1 MKRHVVASI
10 RDELRSRETE
20 RDSRHVATES
30 ALKRELEAK
39 TAETDALKEQVRDL
53 SRLFDQAATS
63 RSARKGSPK
72 GKKSR
77 SWSAR
82 KIGPLEAAY
91 GSPVVSGKRAAATY
105 LEAAAA
111 ALGT

>member
-1 MKRHVVASI
+1 M
-10 RDELRSRETE
+10 
-20 RDSRHVATES
+20 
-30 ALKRELEAK
+30 
-39 TAETDALKEQVRDL
+39 RDL
-53 SRLFDQAATS
+53 SRLFDHAQT

-72 GKKSR
+72 GKKAR

-91 GSPVVSGKRAAATY
+91 GSPAVSGKKAAATY

-111 ALGT
+111 ALT